1 MNNSFLYI
9 IFFSLSLS
17 KLIKTS
23 YTITDGKMWTSI
35 ALGVPTIN
43 LHKPISLNSHYSII
57 TDRSYNK
64 TKSKTSSHKTYKMIY
79 YGSKEINAEVIC
91 EVAPSAANNF
101 SVLKYCFYYIID
113 SDLIFNSIEKFGFA
127 FSPYDKELSL
137 IHQLKK
143 NNEIEHLA
151 FSFVPYDDNEG
162 ALYFGGINSIKDQY
176 QFNCSV
182 VDAVT
187 SWSCAMNY
195 VFIEGKKINVYS
207 NIFFSLF
214 DTNEQFILAPDDFM
228 RFFLSLL
235 KEEGANCDYISG
247 DFSGFFDCDENAIH
261 IMKSISFQ
269 FDTRIEFPIKEMF
282 YCTFKRCKSYI
293 KYNINSHTK
302 WIFGTVFLKR
312 FNSLF
317 DYEDKRVT
325 LYSSLDVFKSPYKV
339 NDNGEIIQSKLN
351 YIKYFYIMISII
363 STMMTVMLLTQKCFI
378 YYK

>member
-1 MNNSFLYI
+1 MNKLCLVI
-9 IFFSLSLS
+9 ILISHSLS

-23 YTITDGKMWTSI
+23 YKITDGKMTTSI
-35 ALGVPTIN
+35 ALGVPTII
-43 LHKPISLNSHYSII
+43 LHKPISLVSHYSII
-57 TDRSYNK
+57 TDHSYN
-64 TKSKTSSHKTYKMIY
+64 KSKTSSHKDYKIIY
-79 YGSKEINAEVIC
+79 NGSKEIKAEVIC

-101 SVLKYCFYYIID
+101 SVLKYCFYYIVD

-127 FSPYDKELSL
+127 FSPYDKDLSL

-143 NNEIEHLA
+143 NNEIDHLA
-151 FSFVPYDDNEG
+151 FSFVPYDDNSEG

-176 QFNCSV
+176 EFNCSV

-207 NIFFSLF
+207 NIVFSLF
-214 DTNEQFILAPDDFM
+214 DTNEQFILAPDEFM

-235 KEEGANCDYISG
+235 NKEGADCDYISE
-247 DFSGFFDCDENAIH
+247 DFSGFIDCDENVIH

-282 YCTFKRCKSYI
+282 YCIFKRCKSYI
-293 KYNINSHTK
+293 KYSIDSHTK

-312 FNSLF
+312 FSSLF
-317 DYEDKRVT
+317 DYENKRVT
-325 LYSSLDVFKSPYKV
+325 LYSSLDVFKPPYKV
-339 NDNGEIIQSKLN
+339 SEDGEIIQPQIN
-351 YIKYFYIMISII
+351 YTKYFYIMISII
-363 STMMTVMLLTQKCFI
+363 STMMTLMLLTQKLFI

>member
-1 MNNSFLYI
+1 MNKTFLYI
-9 IFFSLSLS
+9 ILISHSLS

-143 NNEIEHLA
+143 NNPDKEFYFPENMICPNMKKTTLQD
-151 FSFVPYDDNEG
+151 VYD
-162 ALYFGGINSIKDQY
+162 AL
-176 QFNCSV
+176 
-182 VDAVT
+182 T
-187 SWSCAMNY
+187 
-195 VFIEGKKINVYS
+195 GKK
-207 NIFFSLF
+207 
-214 DTNEQFILAPDDFM
+214 E
-228 RFFLSLL
+228 
-235 KEEGANCDYISG
+235 
-247 DFSGFFDCDENAIH
+247 
-261 IMKSISFQ
+261 
-269 FDTRIEFPIKEMF
+269 
-282 YCTFKRCKSYI
+282 
-293 KYNINSHTK
+293 
-302 WIFGTVFLKR
+302 
-312 FNSLF
+312 
-317 DYEDKRVT
+317 
-325 LYSSLDVFKSPYKV
+325 
-339 NDNGEIIQSKLN
+339 EIILDEETSK
-351 YIKYFYIMISII
+351 KA
-363 STMMTVMLLTQKCFI
+363 LTALENMHKLG
-378 YYK
+378 K